1 MYLLYSVNV
10 YIFNVVI
17 EIKFYSIILIKSVL
31 ALLCHVLAV
40 KYKKMRLVLVKIPEN
55 LHILG

>member
-17 EIKFYSIILIKSVL
+17 EIKFYSILFY
-31 ALLCHVLAV
+31 
-40 KYKKMRLVLVKIPEN
+40 KYPGTYLSDGMTLMGFDSFLQISLVVETLYF
-55 LHILG
+55 